1 MNDSCHI
8 YFTVITVMA
17 GSTESQMSIDLVTV
31 RDVTIAKVHTI
42 AVDPSK
48 FNSDVH
54 EYIFAYGLKQVLND
68 AGSAGKSPDQKRD
81 MALVKLD
88 ALYNGELRKAREPGQ
103 SADPVAKEAWRIAGD
118 LVQRLLG
125 RIWKGEF
132 KPVDMAKCKAFA
144 AKHDL
149 DLSDTEGFL
158 EAAREIIAK
167 TDRVMADAKANV
179 AKADELA
186 DLI

>member
-1 MNDSCHI
+1 
-8 YFTVITVMA
+8 
-17 GSTESQMSIDLVTV
+17 MSIIITQPSEI
-31 RDVTIAKVHTI
+31 VTIAKTHEV
-42 AVDPSK
+42 AVDAGR
-48 FNSDVH
+48 FNADVLN
-54 EYIFAYGLKQVLND
+54 YIFNYGLKQVLND

-88 ALYNGELRKAREPGQ
+88 ALYAGELRKSREPGQ

-167 TDRVMADAKANV
+167 TERVLADAKANV
-179 AKADELA
+179 AKANDLA